1 MIRRLHLIVLSIF
14 LSATYS
20 FAQGGLGNIKGYV
33 KNAEGKPV
41 DFAKVM
47 IKQGSSTKAVDMTD
61 DEGMFQIMSIEPGDY
76 DIVVESEEYPTFTL
90 EKFKVRGDQ
99 TNEANIKLG
108 SAEELGVVRVRAE
121 TKLIDPHS
129 ANKGILG
136 REDIGNLAPRSPAEL
151 VKTQAGVLESEGTGE
166 ISIRGS
172 RPEDNYFYIDGIK
185 VRGSSNIPKGAIEEI
200 SVFVSGLPAS
210 YGDVTGGVI
219 SVTTR
224 GPQGQFFGSVEGVT
238 SGFYF
243 KGKDKFG
250 YDGKVFGLDKYGYN
264 LIEGLF
270 AGPLWMQKD
279 SLGNKTKPRLGFL
292 VTAMYND
299 MLDGRPMGNGGNYRV
314 KKEVR
319 DELLANPLRSDAS
332 GTGSYPNAEFL
343 RESDFERVKW
353 RMNAR
358 RRVISGTAKLDVAT
372 GPRTN
377 LSFGGSMNYNGGSLY
392 GYSNRELW
400 GNSYTNSLFNFN
412 NFAIENRLDWRVYGR
427 FTQRF
432 INNDAKAKIR
442 SFVYTLMVDYSQS
455 SIERYDP
462 KHKFNFFN
470 YGHVG
475 TFIIDR
481 ENSYEIN
488 FANQSAVHNGFRDKE
503 VYYTPSRINP
513 DLAAYTSQY
522 YNIYDGMAT
531 GHYENLT
538 QIQLGNGLING
549 DVPRAVYN
557 TWNNIGAPFNGFAQ
571 TNNQQ
576 IRLSGSGTVTAG
588 KHSITLGFEFEQRF
602 DRGFTNGYDQAGS
615 SNGPV
620 GLWTIARQL
629 ANFHIRELDLDNPMI
644 SIENG
649 LQIINYNRLNSSYAY
664 ANNGVYGG
672 QKTGDEQSFFDYN
685 LRKKLGMS
693 GGSSTFVDVDAY
705 DPNMYSL
712 DMFSADELLNSGSS
726 FVSYWGYDHT
736 GKRVKGTTDINKYFN
751 EYDANG
757 NYRRF
762 VGAFQ
767 PIYASVF
774 AMDKFEF
781 KNMIFNIGVRADIF
795 DANQPV
801 LKDPYLL
808 YNAYTVGEAKKI
820 AEDMGLTWAKDM
832 PSSIGDDYTIYVND
846 VNNPTAINGYRSG
859 DTWFNKDGDVVD
871 DPKLIRGSAGIAPWL
886 KDPNN
891 QVVNADA
898 FTKYKPQINIMPRIS
913 FAFPISEKALFSA
926 HYDILTKRP
935 TYGLRFDPYEY
946 QFLKNRSAIVNN
958 PNLRPEQTI
967 DYEIGF
973 QQAIGTKSSIK
984 ISAYYREQRNV
995 VQMINVQEAYPRT
1008 YRTYGNRDFG
1018 TVKGIILSYD
1028 LRRTGNIRLTANYT
1042 LQFAEGTGS
1051 NANSASGLI
1060 NAGQPNLRNIFPYD
1074 YDRRHAFAIT
1084 FDYRYGRG
1092 ADYNGPSIKDVKL
1105 FENMGLNIMTN
1116 IYSGSPYSAQTIITD
1131 EGHFSPQSAGLSG
1144 TTNGSRLPWTYRL
1157 DLQIDRTIPILM
1169 GKKPSE
1175 GEKDNR
1181 KKTHLQVYLRITNLL
1196 NQMNVINVY
1205 RATGNWNDDGY
1216 LEAAQYQ
1223 LAIQSQL
1230 DEASYR
1236 DFYTMKIQN
1245 ASNISMP
1252 RQIRLGVKFDF

>member
-1 MIRRLHLIVLSIF
+1 MVRRLHLIMLSIF
-14 LSATYS
+14 LSVGYS
-20 FAQGGLGNIKGYV
+20 FSQGGLGDIKGFV
-33 KNAEGKPV
+33 KDADGNPA
-41 DFAKVM
+41 DFATV
-47 IKQGSSTKAVDMTD
+47 ILKQGPTAKANIMTD
-61 DEGMFQIMSIEPGDY
+61 DEGMFEVRALEPGYY
-76 DIVVESEEYPTFTL
+76 DITVKYDSYPDFTM
-90 EKFKVRGDQ
+90 EKFYVKSDQ
-99 TNEANIKLG
+99 TNYVPDIKLRG
-108 SAEELGVVRVRAE
+108 ESAKDLGPVKIVAQ
-121 TKLIDPHS
+121 KPLID
-129 ANKGILG
+129 KGGSTKSTIS
-136 REDIGNLAPRSPAEL
+136 REDIGNLAVRNPSEM
-151 VKTQAGVLESEGTGE
+151 VKTQAGVIENEGTGE

-172 RPEDNYFYIDGIK
+172 RPEDNYFYIDGVK

-224 GPQGQFFGSVEGVT
+224 GPQGTFFGSVEGVT

-243 KGKDKFG
+243 KGKDKDG
-250 YDGKVFGLDKYGYN
+250 YDGKVIGLDKYGYN
-264 LIEGLF
+264 LVEGLL

-279 SLGNKTKPRLGFL
+279 STGKKTKPRLGFL
-292 VTAMYND
+292 ATVMYND
-299 MLDGRPMGNGGNYRV
+299 MLDSRPMANGGNYRV

-319 DELLANPLRSDAS
+319 DELIASPLRSDAAGM
-332 GTGSYPNAEFL
+332 GTYPNAEFL

-358 RRVISGTAKLDVAT
+358 RRVLSATAKIDVAT
-372 GPRTN
+372 GSKTN
-377 LSFGGSMNYNGGSLY
+377 LSFGGSLNYDAGSEY
-392 GYSNRELW
+392 DVRSRRDYA
-400 GNSYTNSLFNFN
+400 NSLFNFN
-412 NFAIENRLDWRVYGR
+412 NFGVSNRLDWRAYGR

-432 INNDAKAKIR
+432 INNNKDAKVR
-442 SFVYTLMVDYSQS
+442 SFVYTLMVDFSQS
-455 SIERYDP
+455 RSNRYDP
-462 KHKFNFFN
+462 KHKYNFFN
-470 YGHVG
+470 YGYVG
-475 TFIIDR
+475 SFITDR

-503 VYYTPSRINP
+503 VHFTPSEVNS
-513 DLAAYTSQY
+513 DLASYTSQY
-522 YNIYDGMAT
+522 FDIYNNQVA

-549 DVPRAVYN
+549 NTPRAIYN
-557 TWNNIGAPFNGFAQ
+557 TWYNIGSPYNEFALQ
-571 TNNQQ
+571 TNEQF
-576 IRLSGSGTVTAG
+576 RVSGSGTLTAG

-602 DRGFTNGYDQAGS
+602 DRGFTNGYTQNGNG
-615 SNGPV
+615 NGPV
-620 GLWTIARQL
+620 GLWTVARQL
-629 ANFHIRELDLDNPMI
+629 ANFHIKELDLSNPMVT
-644 SIENG
+644 IENG
-649 LQIINYNRLNSSYAY
+649 IQIINYNRLNAGYAY
-664 ANNGVYGG
+664 SHGGEYGG
-672 QKTGDEQSFFDYN
+672 QKNGDEQSFFDYN

-693 GGSSTFVDVDAY
+693 GASSSFVDIDAY

-712 DMFSADELLNSGSS
+712 DMFSADELLNSGNA
-726 FVSYWGYDHT
+726 FVSYWGYDQT

-751 EYDANG
+751 EFDANG
-757 NYRRF
+757 NYKRF

-767 PIYASVF
+767 PIYASVY

-808 YNAYTVGEAKKI
+808 YNAYTVGEAKKV
-820 AEDMGLTWAKDM
+820 AEANGLNWVKDV
-832 PSSIGDDYTIYVND
+832 PTSIGDDYTIYVND
-846 VNNPTAINGYRSG
+846 VNNPTAINGYRKG
-859 DTWFNKDGDVVD
+859 DTWYNANGDVVD
-871 DPKLIRGSAGIAPWL
+871 DPKLLRGAAGIAPWL

-891 QVVNADA
+891 QVVSAEA
-898 FTKYKPQINIMPRIS
+898 FTQYKPQINIMPRIS

-935 TYGLRFDPYEY
+935 TTGLRFDPVQY
-946 QFLKNRSAIVNN
+946 QFLKNRSEIVNN

-973 QQAIGTKSSIK
+973 QQAIGNKSSIR

-995 VQMINVQEAYPRT
+995 VQLINIQEAYPRT
-1008 YRTYGNRDFG
+1008 YKTFGNRDFG
-1018 TVKGIILSYD
+1018 TVKGLILSYD
-1028 LRRTGNIRLTANYT
+1028 LRRIGNIRLTANYT

-1051 NANSASGLI
+1051 NSTSAYGLI

-1092 ADYNGPSIKDVKL
+1092 KDYNGPSIKGVKL

-1116 IYSGSPYSAQTIITD
+1116 VYSGSPYSAQNGITD
-1131 EGHFSPQSAGLSG
+1131 EGHISPQGAGLSG

-1157 DLQIDRTIPILM
+1157 DLQIDRTIPILV

-1175 GEKDNR
+1175 GEKDER
-1181 KKTHLQVYLRITNLL
+1181 KTTYLQVYLRISNLL

-1236 DFYTMKIQN
+1236 DYYTMKIQN